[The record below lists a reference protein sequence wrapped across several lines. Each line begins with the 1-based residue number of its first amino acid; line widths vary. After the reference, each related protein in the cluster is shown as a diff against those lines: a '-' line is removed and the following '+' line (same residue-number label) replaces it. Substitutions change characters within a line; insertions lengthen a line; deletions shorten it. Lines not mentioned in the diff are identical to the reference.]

1 MPSKETR
8 LNRGLLKLNGDAV
21 PSIELTKVTVRPL
34 ITNFVIKGLTVIF
47 VSSMDGTASPFNLSK
62 PLWSAL
68 GRGGKGIWTEDEGW
82 PLGFFAYKWFHI
94 LMTSMT
100 EITFIFR
107 LDPFIVW
114 QRQQEAWV
122 PRRKGGKLQN
132 NTNPT
137 MPILLWKITN
147 VGKLLVHFDRL
158 AVHNVIYT
166 RDSWQVLTDN
176 HNCDDNHTSLLLW
189 YFSASSFAWRR
200 LLVVSSRIICI
211 FSNSNCLT
219 FISFCRSDCLLS
231 AESCNCRN
239 LQQSK
244 KQHIN
249 NASFYSGLS
258 SHQSHVAKA
267 QFKRQ
272 SFHVPNGVIARGGF

>member
-1 MPSKETR
+1 
-8 LNRGLLKLNGDAV
+8 
-21 PSIELTKVTVRPL
+21 
-34 ITNFVIKGLTVIF
+34 
-47 VSSMDGTASPFNLSK
+47 
-62 PLWSAL
+62 
-68 GRGGKGIWTEDEGW
+68 
-82 PLGFFAYKWFHI
+82 
-94 LMTSMT
+94 MTSMT

-122 PRRKGGKLQN
+122 PRRKEGKLQN
-132 NTNPT
+132 NTNAT
-137 MPILLWKITN
+137 VPILLWKINN

-166 RDSWQVLTDN
+166 IDSSFNWQ
-176 HNCDDNHTSLLLW
+176 CNHTSLLLW

-244 KQHIN
+244 NQQTNK
-249 NASFYSGLS
+249 ASFYSGLS
-258 SHQSHVAKA
+258 SHQSPVAKA

-272 SFHVPNGVIARGGF
+272 SFQVPNSGIARGGF

>member
-1 MPSKETR
+1 MGSTEGKMENFRITQIPQCQYYFGKSLMWVNYYEYT
-8 LNRGLLKLNGDAV
+8 LTGW
-21 PSIELTKVTVRPL
+21 PSI
-34 ITNFVIKGLTVIF
+34 
-47 VSSMDGTASPFNLSK
+47 
-62 PLWSAL
+62 
-68 GRGGKGIWTEDEGW
+68 
-82 PLGFFAYKWFHI
+82 
-94 LMTSMT
+94 
-100 EITFIFR
+100 
-107 LDPFIVW
+107 
-114 QRQQEAWV
+114 
-122 PRRKGGKLQN
+122 
-132 NTNPT
+132 
-137 MPILLWKITN
+137 
-147 VGKLLVHFDRL
+147 
-158 AVHNVIYT
+158 IYT
-166 RDSWQVLTDN
+166 IDSWQVLTDN

-244 KQHIN
+244 NQHIN

-272 SFHVPNGVIARGGF
+272 SFHVPNSVIARGRF

>member
-1 MPSKETR
+1 MRNAIQGNTICHQGS
-8 LNRGLLKLNGDAV
+8 D
-21 PSIELTKVTVRPL
+21 S
-34 ITNFVIKGLTVIF
+34 NFCQF
-47 VSSMDGTASPFNLSK
+47 YGTGSPFNLSE

-68 GRGGKGIWTEDEGW
+68 GRGGEERGSGGKMRAGLSGSLPINGSTFWWQVWLRSHSFLDLIHSLFNKGNKKHG
-82 PLGFFAYKWFHI
+82 
-94 LMTSMT
+94 
-100 EITFIFR
+100 
-107 LDPFIVW
+107 
-114 QRQQEAWV
+114 V
-122 PRRKGGKLQN
+122 PRWKDGKLQN

-147 VGKLLVHFDRL
+147 VGKLLLVHFDRL

-166 RDSWQVLTDN
+166 IDSWQVLTDN

-219 FISFCRSDCLLS
+219 VISFCRSDCLLS

-239 LQQSK
+239 L
-244 KQHIN
+244 
-249 NASFYSGLS
+249 
-258 SHQSHVAKA
+258 
-267 QFKRQ
+267 
-272 SFHVPNGVIARGGF
+272 

>member
-1 MPSKETR
+1 
-8 LNRGLLKLNGDAV
+8 
-21 PSIELTKVTVRPL
+21 
-34 ITNFVIKGLTVIF
+34 
-47 VSSMDGTASPFNLSK
+47 
-62 PLWSAL
+62 
-68 GRGGKGIWTEDEGW
+68 
-82 PLGFFAYKWFHI
+82 
-94 LMTSMT
+94 
-100 EITFIFR
+100 
-107 LDPFIVW
+107 
-114 QRQQEAWV
+114 
-122 PRRKGGKLQN
+122 
-132 NTNPT
+132 

-166 RDSWQVLTDN
+166 IDSWQVLTDN

-200 LLVVSSRIICI
+200 LLVVSSWIICI

-219 FISFCRSDCLLS
+219 FISFWRSDCLLS

-249 NASFYSGLS
+249 NARFYSGHS
-258 SHQSHVAKA
+258 SHQSPVAKA

-272 SFHVPNGVIARGGF
+272 SFHVPNGGIARGGF